1 MNKDNRNTLRSQTPN
16 GIPPTSNLSPHTS
29 APTPHTSSETPE
41 TGFFSKIFKG
51 DKVIWSVFI
60 ALTIISLIEVFSSTS
75 TLVYRQQNHW
85 GPILRHATFLLG
97 GVGVILFMH
106 NVPYKYFSS
115 LIFVLFASVILLL
128 LTPLLGE
135 RINGADRW
143 INIMGISIQPSEIAK
158 ISLMGTIAFLLSRQN
173 SKNEKTLFKWM
184 IGLML
189 GVTFIIAIDNLS
201 TAILLFFVCF
211 ILMFIGNVK
220 IMRLAKVALLGI
232 AGIVLVVLLL
242 KIIPK
247 PSSENGVLKRL
258 ATWQSRIDEFGSS
271 DIEDEGSY
279 YQITDKNFQVAHS
292 KIAIA
297 NGGVFGKFPGNS
309 KERDFLPQ
317 AYSDFIYSIIL
328 EEMGLLGG
336 TFVLILYI
344 IILMRAGKIA
354 QKTDKLFP
362 KYLILGSALMLAIQA
377 FVNMAVAVNLIP
389 VTGQPLPLIS
399 RGGTSTLITCAYF
412 GIILSADRF
421 GKCKKKTEVCPVV
434 DVEVMNI
441 DYMQQEGVEENQEEN
456 TVEKPVINEEYAS
469 DIKFEVIKA

>member
-1 MNKDNRNTLRSQTPN
+1 MEEKSSVFEQYTSDS
-16 GIPPTSNLSPHTS
+16 TSNG
-29 APTPHTSSETPE
+29 
-41 TGFFSKIFKG
+41 GFFSKICKG

-60 ALTIISLIEVFSSTS
+60 ALAIISLIEVFSSTS
-75 TLVYRQQNHW
+75 TIVYRQQNHW

-115 LIFVLFASVILLL
+115 LIFVLFGSVILLL
-128 LTPLLGE
+128 LTPVLGE
-135 RINGADRW
+135 TVNGADRW
-143 INIMGISIQPSEIAK
+143 IKIMGISIQPSEIAK
-158 ISLMGTIAFLLSRQN
+158 ISLMGTIAFLLSKQN
-173 SKNEKTLFKWM
+173 SNNEKTLFKWM
-184 IGLML
+184 IGLMI
-189 GVTFIIAIDNLS
+189 GVSFIIAIDNLS
-201 TAILLFFVCF
+201 TAVLLFSVCY
-211 ILMFIGNVK
+211 ILMFIGGVK
-220 IMRLAKVALLGI
+220 IKRLGKVALIGI
-232 AGIVLVVLLL
+232 AGIVLAVLLL
-242 KIIPK
+242 KVIPTQSTDSG
-247 PSSENGVLKRL
+247 PLKRL
-258 ATWQSRIDEFGSS
+258 ATWQSRINEFGSS
-271 DIEDEGSY
+271 DIEDEESY

-297 NGGVFGKFPGNS
+297 NGGLFGKFPGNS

-354 QKTDKLFP
+354 KKTDKLFP
-362 KYLILGSALMLAIQA
+362 KYLILGSALMLAMQA

-421 GKCKKKTEVCPVV
+421 GKCKKATHECESFNEDAVNF
-434 DVEVMNI
+434 DDM
-441 DYMQQEGVEENQEEN
+441 QEGNVESEKQNSFTE
-456 TVEKPVINEEYAS
+456 TVIHEEYS
-469 DIKFEVIKA
+469 PEIEFDVV

>member
-1 MNKDNRNTLRSQTPN
+1 MEEKSSNSNANNLD
-16 GIPPTSNLSPHTS
+16 PTFTG
-29 APTPHTSSETPE
+29 
-41 TGFFSKIFKG
+41 GFFSKIFKG
-51 DKVIWSVFI
+51 DKIIWSVFI
-60 ALTIISLIEVFSSTS
+60 ALSIISLIEVFSATS
-75 TLVYRQQNHW
+75 TLVYRVPNHW
-85 GPILRHATFLLG
+85 GPILRHASFLLG

-106 NVPYKYFSS
+106 NVPYKYFSA
-115 LIFVLFASVILLL
+115 LIFVLFGSVILLL
-128 LTPLLGE
+128 LTPYIGQK
-135 RINGADRW
+135 INGADRW
-143 INIMGISIQPSEIAK
+143 ITIMGISLQPSEIAK
-158 ISLMGTIAFLLSRQN
+158 ISLMGTIAFLLSKQN
-173 SKNEKTLFKWM
+173 SENEKTLFKWM

-201 TAILLFFVCF
+201 TALLLFIVCY

-220 IMRLAKVALLGI
+220 FMRLLKVALIGI
-232 AGIVLVVLLL
+232 AAIALFILLL
-242 KIIPK
+242 KVIPNEWTK
-247 PSSENGVLKRL
+247 APMLKRVS
-258 ATWQSRIDEFGSS
+258 TWQARIDRFGS
-271 DIEDEGSY
+271 DNTDGESY
-279 YQITDKNFQVAHS
+279 YQITDDNYQVSHS

-354 QKTDKLFP
+354 RKTDKLFP
-362 KYLILGSALMLAIQA
+362 KYLILGSALMLVMQA
-377 FVNMAVAVNLIP
+377 FVNMAVAVDLIP

-421 GKCKKKTEVCPVV
+421 GKCKKKTAVSPAVN
-434 DVEVMNI
+434 VEVLNVSTLEQG
-441 DYMQQEGVEENQEEN
+441 DTDSEQEQNPF
-456 TVEKPVINEEYAS
+456 EKTIIHEEYAPEVE
-469 DIKFEVIKA
+469 FNVIKA